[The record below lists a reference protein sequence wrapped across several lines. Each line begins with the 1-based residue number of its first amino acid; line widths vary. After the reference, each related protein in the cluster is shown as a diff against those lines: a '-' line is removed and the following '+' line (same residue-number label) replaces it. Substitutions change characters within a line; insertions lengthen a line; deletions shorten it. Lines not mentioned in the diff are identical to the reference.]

1 MSVVPAKVRQ
11 KRFLGEI
18 AKCKGA
24 VSRELWRTFAE
35 ITTIPRPS
43 DSEGPMVDYLQK
55 IGLNS
60 GFTVERDTR
69 FVGEGKDRKK
79 IDNIL
84 IHIPATKDFE
94 NAPKILLQGHSDMVP
109 QQDADSSYN
118 PRTDGVNAS
127 AKENGEITAD
137 KTTLGADNGI
147 GIAMALALVANP
159 DVQHGEIGILVTSC
173 EENGMAGA
181 NNLKF
186 DSINDFDYNINLD
199 WEREGEAVIG
209 SAAGGYTHVTMPI
222 EKIPIGN
229 KKIFSLDIAGLNG
242 GHSGLDIEQ
251 RGGNSAQILAEIL
264 SEVSNEIDINLVS
277 MNVGSSDVLNAIPF
291 ESKATIAV
299 DEENFEHFNKLIEK
313 AKQKIINELKSPEK
327 EKFTAKWVLEN
338 RGAEMMLSSNS
349 SKDVLKLVSELPHGV
364 KDQQGENV
372 ITSTNLA
379 NVEIVDNELR
389 INMMSRSAFMTD
401 LEAQKTEIEKV
412 AKTYSGVNVVQ
423 DPSFP
428 GWEPDENVKIVEV
441 AKEIYRKTT
450 GQELKIKKTH
460 AGLECGV
467 IGINYPNLAKSTISL
482 GPTIENAHQ
491 TTEKTYVD
499 SVERTYAFLNALVSA
514 LSSKEE

>member
-1 MSVVPAKVRQ
+1 MSVIPATERQ
-11 KRFLGEI
+11 KRFLDEI

-24 VSRELWRTFAE
+24 VSARLWQTFAE

-43 DSEGPMVDYLQK
+43 DSEGPMVDYLNRIADASK
-55 IGLNS
+55 
-60 GFTVERDTR
+60 FVVDRDKREVE
-69 FVGEGKDRKK
+69 GGKK

-84 IHIPATKDFE
+84 IHIPATPGFE

-109 QQDADSSYN
+109 QKEADSSYD
-118 PRTDGVNAS
+118 PKKDGVYAS
-127 AKENGEITAD
+127 VNDIGEITAE

-181 NNLKF
+181 NNLNF
-186 DSINDFDYNINLD
+186 PLINDFDYNINLD

-222 EKIPIGN
+222 EKIPLGN
-229 KKIFSLDIAGLNG
+229 KKIFSLDVAGLNG
-242 GHSGLDIEQ
+242 GHSGLDIDQ

-264 SEVSNEIDINLVS
+264 SEVSSEIDINLVS

-299 DEENFEHFNKLIEK
+299 DEDKFKQLHELIRKAYEKIGKKL
-313 AKQKIINELKSPEK
+313 NSPEK
-327 EKFTAKWVLEN
+327 ENFTAKQIFEK
-338 RGAEMMLSSNS
+338 GGSDMMLSANS
-349 SKDVLKLVSELPHGV
+349 SKEVLKLVSDLPHGV

-379 NVEIVDNELR
+379 NVEIIDNELR
-389 INMMSRSAFMTD
+389 INMMSRSSFMSD
-401 LEAQKTEIEKV
+401 LEAQKADIAEV
-412 AKTYSGVNVVQ
+412 ARKYSGVSVVQ

-428 GWEPDENVKIVEV
+428 GWEPNENVRIVEV
-441 AKEIYRKTT
+441 AKRIYHKITNKD
-450 GQELKIKKTH
+450 LKIRKTH

-467 IGINYPNLAKSTISL
+467 IGIKYPNLAKSTISL
-482 GPTIENAHQ
+482 GPTIDNAHQ

-514 LSSKEE
+514 LSSKEELA